1 MGGAGLGTI
10 DGAKLGL
17 QEPLYRWLY
26 GSYERDKVNGD
37 LVQSSFT
44 SPNSSDTGVATY
56 VIVYDISVDENG
68 YISNTNIGGVYA
80 QDGSLGGLGTSSIGH
95 WVRVLHTTNV
105 YVYAHIANVWAG
117 TYKGEE
123 TPYFTLD
130 KYYNYTNAHWVK
142 QDGYILNRDRNAY
155 PDSDYRN
162 GVYYSYPKQISP

>member
-37 LVQSSFT
+37 LIQDSFV
-44 SPNSSDTGVATY
+44 SPNSSDLGVAIV
-56 VIVYDISVDENG
+56 VIVYDISIDENG
-68 YISNTNIGGVYA
+68 YVSNINIGTVGA
-80 QDGSLGGLGTSSIGH
+80 SSGRLTGIGTSAIGH
-95 WVRVLHTTNV
+95 WVDVLHTTGN
-105 YVYAHIANVWAG
+105 YVWAHIANVWAG

-130 KYYNYTNAHWVK
+130 KYYKYTRAHWVS
-142 QDGYILNRDRNAY
+142 QDGYILNRDKNAY
-155 PDSDYRN
+155 PNGDYQGN
-162 GVYYSYPKQISP
+162 IYYGNLYQISP